1 LISSL
6 HINPSEYAF
15 KKKREAGQKREKKER
30 RKGEASDR

>member
-1 LISSL
+1 MHL
-6 HINPSEYAF
+6 